1 MNKRYT
7 IIYYDAINL
16 IIRQDSV
23 NKETLHI
30 LLGIMPEGFKEII
43 LFRLYQNESSENYRE
58 MLFDIQRRGIKKVL
72 LFVSDGLKDLTE

>member
-1 MNKRYT
+1 
-7 IIYYDAINL
+7 
-16 IIRQDSV
+16 
-23 NKETLHI
+23 
-30 LLGIMPEGFKEII
+30 MPEGFKEII